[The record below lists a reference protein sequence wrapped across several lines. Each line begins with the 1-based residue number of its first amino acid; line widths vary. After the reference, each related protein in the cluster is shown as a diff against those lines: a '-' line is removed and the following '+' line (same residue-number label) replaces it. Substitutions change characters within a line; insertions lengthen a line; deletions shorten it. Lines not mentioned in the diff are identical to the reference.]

1 MTKLKQELLELRT
14 RYSDKYPDVIRVKTE
29 IAAIEQQ
36 LAGPGVKPDENSPGD
51 VAPLSESDAEIKSL
65 KAEEERLR
73 RQIDAYQL
81 RVENAPQREQEF
93 QELSRGFETTKELY
107 SSLLKRYEDAQLAE
121 SMEQSRQG
129 EQFRILDPA
138 IPATLPVAPNRIGLI
153 LAGLVLAL
161 GAAGATAVLAEHLD
175 TSFHALD
182 DLRSFAKVPVLAS
195 IPRIV
200 SDSDTARQARQR
212 WLATAS
218 IALGLALVV
227 AASYQL
233 AHGNDQLVRILSR
246 RGS

>member
-1 MTKLKQELLELRT
+1 M
-14 RYSDKYPDVIRVKTE
+14 
-29 IAAIEQQ
+29 
-36 LAGPGVKPDENSPGD
+36 
-51 VAPLSESDAEIKSL
+51 
-65 KAEEERLR
+65 
-73 RQIDAYQL
+73 
-81 RVENAPQREQEF
+81 
-93 QELSRGFETTKELY
+93 SRGFETTKELY